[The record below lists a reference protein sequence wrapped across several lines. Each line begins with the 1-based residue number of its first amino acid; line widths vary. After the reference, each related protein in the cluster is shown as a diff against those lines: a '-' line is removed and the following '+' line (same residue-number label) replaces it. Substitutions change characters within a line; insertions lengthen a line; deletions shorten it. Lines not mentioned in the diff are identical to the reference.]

1 MGIPMGVVENDWRWG
16 APGDGRESWS
26 RMNEEQRVVGE
37 MSKGPI
43 LQVPRG
49 CDAEGGLCTNCSGE
63 ALSDF
68 QQVSDLP
75 RSTSLSSQCPPC
87 E

>member
-1 MGIPMGVVENDWRWG
+1 MGILMGVVETDWRWG
-16 APGDGRESWS
+16 APGDAQESWS
-26 RMNEEQRVVGE
+26 RMNEEQRVVGG

-43 LQVPRG
+43 LQVLRG
-49 CDAEGGLCTNCSGE
+49 CVAQGGLCTSRSGE
-63 ALSDF
+63 TLSDF
-68 QQVSDLP
+68 QEVSDLP